1 MKLLIASGY
10 NPFQIG
16 SGPSNGLYYLSK
28 SLAANGCE
36 NSSFSR
42 LKTGELDNRII
53 VHYYHDALKYT
64 PLVNHEILFY
74 LSIKQ
79 INQIC
84 NDYKH

>member
-16 SGPSNGLYYLSK
+16 SGPGNGLYYLSK

-36 NSSFSR
+36 VHLFFP
-42 LKTGELDNRII
+42 KTKETGELDNRII

-64 PLVNHEILFY
+64 PLSE
-74 LSIKQ
+74 S
-79 INQIC
+79 
-84 NDYKH
+84 